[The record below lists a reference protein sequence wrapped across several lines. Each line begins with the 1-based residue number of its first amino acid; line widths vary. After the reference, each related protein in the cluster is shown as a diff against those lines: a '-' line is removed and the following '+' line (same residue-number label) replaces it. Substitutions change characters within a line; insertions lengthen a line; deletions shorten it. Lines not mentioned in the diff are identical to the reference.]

1 VIDNLLTQQL
11 KVLYIEDDHM
21 TRDELSRYLKKR
33 VGKLFSAESCEQG
46 LELLNTESIDLI
58 LIDLHMPGMT
68 GLQLIRNLRARSI
81 LTPVI
86 ITSAFSDSNV
96 ILEAI
101 DLGIVKYI
109 VKPIDL
115 DQLLLGLSEVSTS
128 LLKSK
133 GLLVFNDKPLLDREM
148 RLSLEKQIKSEI
160 AHQLKQLTGKGPKD
174 VLVLLKSNAVE
185 IQILECLTLIEQQ
198 LMQSSNNTSLVIAFR
213 RAFYESA
220 CSILCSSIENLLGSK
235 TTLNQVKIDPASSK
249 DVLIFDL
256 C

>member
-1 VIDNLLTQQL
+1 MIENLITQQL
-11 KVLYIEDDHM
+11 KILYIEDDHM
-21 TRDELSRYLKKR
+21 TRGEMSRYLKKR
-33 VGKLFSAESCEQG
+33 VGKLYSAESCEQG
-46 LELLNTESIDLI
+46 LEILNHDSIDLI

-68 GLQLIRNLRARSI
+68 GLQLIRSLRDRSI

-115 DQLLLGLSEVSTS
+115 DQLLQAMSEVSAA
-128 LLKSK
+128 LLKSR
-133 GLLVFNDKPLLDREM
+133 GLLVFNDRPILDREM

-174 VLVLLKSNAVE
+174 VLVLLKPNAVE
-185 IQILECLTLIEQQ
+185 IQILESLTLMEQQ
-198 LMQSSNNTSLVIAFR
+198 LMQSSNNMSLVIAFR

-220 CSILCSSIENLLGSK
+220 CSTLCCSIEKLLGSK
-235 TTLNQVKIDPASSK
+235 TTLDQVKIDPAQSK
-249 DVLIFDL
+249 DLLIFDL